1 MEEKRF
7 LIPSR
12 LAMDSG
18 SLKLAHG
25 AQDVHFQSMKELYN
39 TVIWSV
45 FCMKTEQC
53 LGLLNLGGAFAFN
66 ARFATGL
73 SWGKTWG

>member
-45 FCMKTEQC
+45 FCMKAESSV
-53 LGLLNLGGAFAFN
+53 LGC
-66 ARFATGL
+66 
-73 SWGKTWG
+73 

>member
-45 FCMKTEQC
+45 FCMKAES
-53 LGLLNLGGAFAFN
+53 NVLGGEFGGGFC
-66 ARFATGL
+66 L
-73 SWGKTWG
+73 